1 MIMSKTNSESREVR
15 ESRELTNDELAPVVG
30 GRNEAQEGFKD
41 AKAAFAR
48 GDVWPL
54 CLTLTKRWEQEA
66 EEDGSE
72 TFCSDREGS
81 SPTERLTPRD

>member
-48 GDVWPL
+48 GDIL
-54 CLTLTKRWEQEA
+54 GGMAAL
-66 EEDGSE
+66 
-72 TFCSDREGS
+72 SDAYKAMG
-81 SPTERLTPRD
+81 TGGGGGWL